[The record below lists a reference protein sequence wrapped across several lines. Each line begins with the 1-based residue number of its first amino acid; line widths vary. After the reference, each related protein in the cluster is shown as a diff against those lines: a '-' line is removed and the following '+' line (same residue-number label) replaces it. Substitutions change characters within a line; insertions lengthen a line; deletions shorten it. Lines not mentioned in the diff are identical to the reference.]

1 MKKFCSLVVVA
12 IIAITYVSAQTAKEA
27 SFDYEKKPVKGFTLA
42 MYDKSVDL
50 VMTAVKDRMEKG
62 AGLKPSKGKDGFTVY
77 LNQLLPAFGVA
88 NANIYVKISEEGK
101 KDNKVTMI
109 YLYVTT
115 LDYAN
120 VNAENH
126 PDMYAK
132 MLQYMNEMPAYI
144 NRYHVEQNLIK
155 AQHALD
161 KVTSSLEKLN
171 KKISDLNNDK
181 AKLEKQLSDKEQEIK
196 NKSVEI
202 ERVKEEVNK
211 AQEELNKFKSLL
223 QE

>member
-1 MKKFCSLVVVA
+1 MKKFCSLFVVA
-12 IIAITYVSAQTAKEA
+12 FIAITYVSAQTAKEA
-27 SFDYEKKPVKGFTLA
+27 SFSYDKKPVKGFTLT
-42 MYDKSVDL
+42 MYDKSADFI
-50 VMTAVKDRMEKG
+50 TAAIKDRMEKG
-62 AGLKPSKGKDGFTVY
+62 AGLKPSKGKDGFTSY

-101 KDNKVTMI
+101 KDSKVTVV

-120 VNAENH
+120 VNATNY

-132 MLQYMNEMPAYI
+132 ILQYMNEMPDYI
-144 NRYHVEQNLIK
+144 NRYYVEQNLVK

-171 KKISDLNNDK
+171 SKFSDLNNDK

-202 ERVKEEVNK
+202 DHAKEEVNK
-211 AQEELNKFKSLL
+211 AQEELNKFKSQL
-223 QE
+223 QP